1 MELQRSFWMPK
12 RGKPCLSIQI
22 TPETTN
28 NHLPFAY
35 CSFVA
40 HTHENSSQFYLGSI
54 YCNKVCNPLKYKSFP
69 YNPRLY
75 KPRQIFHT
83 FLSHQQE
90 IALTS
95 LTDIRIF
102 RSACHMFTNV
112 SPQELLTLT
121 VSLRR
126 PSLPMLSPPHRRVSS
141 SSSTWIL
148 ERGKY
153 WLLESQT
160 SFAASSIRLNFQCF
174 ARRMVSLCSFCLG
187 LQNSF
192 SGLWLI
198 KIQYVL
204 HNFWTLFLWEIW
216 GAAGCPSNSASAPC
230 QDCSFLFDCK
240 STMLIRCKTIIIG
253 F

>member
-1 MELQRSFWMPK
+1 MSWEPETDPLSSDAQEAWWTHLHPNEEHLNTSSDFRLTSGPFMELQRSFWMPK

-153 WLLESQT
+153 
-160 SFAASSIRLNFQCF
+160 
-174 ARRMVSLCSFCLG
+174 
-187 LQNSF
+187 
-192 SGLWLI
+192 
-198 KIQYVL
+198 
-204 HNFWTLFLWEIW
+204 
-216 GAAGCPSNSASAPC
+216 
-230 QDCSFLFDCK
+230 
-240 STMLIRCKTIIIG
+240 
-253 F
+253 